1 MGTALFR
8 IAIRGGKITK
18 NRGESGMVGRKL
30 FKNLGRTPSAYLYW
44 ESPDGE
50 KSFKIYSESNR
61 ILSEAPV
68 GTSYISAPY
77 GRKLIKIILK
87 INQK

>member
-1 MGTALFR
+1 
-8 IAIRGGKITK
+8 
-18 NRGESGMVGRKL
+18 MVGRKL
-30 FKNLGRTPSAYLYW
+30 FKNLGRMPSAYLYW

-50 KSFKIYSESNR
+50 KSFKIYTKSNR
-61 ILSEAPV
+61 ILGEAPV
-68 GTSYISAPY
+68 GASYISAPY

>member
-1 MGTALFR
+1 
-8 IAIRGGKITK
+8 
-18 NRGESGMVGRKL
+18 MVGRKL
-30 FKNLGRTPSAYLYW
+30 FKNHWAYAFGILILGVPY
-44 ESPDGE
+44 GQ
-50 KSFKIYSESNR
+50 KSYKIYTESNR
-61 ILSEAPV
+61 ILGEAPV